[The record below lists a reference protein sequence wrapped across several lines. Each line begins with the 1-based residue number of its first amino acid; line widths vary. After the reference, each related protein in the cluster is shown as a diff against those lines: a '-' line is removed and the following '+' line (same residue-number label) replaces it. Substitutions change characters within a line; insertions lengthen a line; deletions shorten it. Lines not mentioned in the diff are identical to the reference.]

1 LTPEG
6 DCATGPSAGVL
17 VMRLGCVMKRL
28 SRSESPERL
37 MWNSPQRTINRVEV
51 LIRPPQ
57 PGDVQGLVR
66 AARDLAEQY
75 AELEPDR
82 FHVPEPDAVVA
93 WYHDA
98 FAKPVPENRVWL
110 VAEVDGEPVGE
121 AQAFMQEPATNA
133 AVQPQRDVGRRR
145 AYLNYLAV
153 QAVHRRGGIGG
164 RLMEAVEQWA
174 RENGAELIETDT
186 NLRTNVGAVEFYER
200 LGYVKQSVVLR
211 KSLT

>member
-1 LTPEG
+1 MWCREE
-6 DCATGPSAGVL
+6 A
-17 VMRLGCVMKRL
+17 L
-28 SRSESPERL
+28 SRIHRVERL
-37 MWNSPQRTINRVEV
+37 MRNSPQREIDGVKV
-51 LIRPPQ
+51 AVRPPQ
-57 PGDVQGLVR
+57 PGDVDGLAR

-93 WYHDA
+93 WYQEA
-98 FAKPVPENRVWL
+98 FEKPLDENRLWL
-110 VAEVDGEPVGE
+110 VAEVGGEAVGE

-153 QAVHRRGGIGG
+153 QAAHRSRGIAG
-164 RLMEAVEQWA
+164 RLMEAVEHWA

-186 NLRTNVGAVEFYER
+186 NLRTNVGAVEFYEE
-200 LGYVKQSVVLR
+200 LGYVKQSVVFR
-211 KSLT
+211 KSLA